1 MGLWDEGI
9 KFAVPGFLVA
19 LGAALAAP
27 IVLPALARIARPLTK
42 EAIRLYFDLS
52 DDIQKVVAHHQ
63 VRGGKPAGLFNDLFC
78 VGCEEMVVQDLE
90 VGLEETLTET
100 VLEGV
105 VEIL

>member
-27 IVLPALARIARPLTK
+27 IILPALARIARPLTK

-63 VRGGKPAGLFNDLFC
+63 IRRGKPAGLLKDFLC
-78 VGCEEMVVQDLE
+78 EGCEELVAQELE
-90 VGLEETLTET
+90 AGAKETLTET
-100 VLEGV
+100 ALEGIV
-105 VEIL
+105 GIL

>member
-63 VRGGKPAGLFNDLFC
+63 IRRGKPAGLLKDFLR
-78 VGCEEMVVQDLE
+78 VGCEEMVAQDLE
-90 VGLEETLTET
+90 VGVEETLTEAA
-100 VLEGV
+100 LEGI